1 MRFFNTEGP
10 VRPDDHYA
18 IQSLDRMDIDE
29 LLALIRAKRYFVL
42 HAPRQTGK
50 TSALIALRDLLN
62 SGEVGNFRC
71 VNVGVGQVARDDTA
85 RGIRAILGSLS
96 ENAQELGDDY
106 PGSVWQDILASMGPE
121 SALNVL
127 LARWS
132 RAGPTPL
139 VLLVDEIDSL
149 VGDTL
154 LSVLRQLRAG
164 YEKRPGGFPQSVV
177 LCGVRDIRDYR
188 IRSSTGEVIAGGSPF
203 NVAAKSLRM
212 GDFTEAE
219 TRALMAQHMEETGQR
234 FSSSALDSVWTQ
246 TRGQPWL
253 VNALCAGACF
263 DNKAGRD
270 RSRAIEVD
278 DIYAAREEL
287 ILSRRTHLDQLAHK
301 LEEERVRRV
310 VEPLLSGGGAR
321 YQARD
326 LEYVRD
332 LGLLAP
338 DSPPRMANPIYR
350 EVVPRELGYVL
361 QDSLDVQAAWY
372 VDGDGGLN
380 MDKLLTAFG
389 TFFGEHSE
397 HWLGRFGEYPEAGP
411 QLILQAYLQRV
422 VNGGGRIEREYGLGR
437 GRTDLLVLWPR
448 EAGQPSELWE
458 RFVVECKVLRDSD
471 RKSLAWTVERGVE
484 QTLGYMKK
492 CGAEGRASGGD
503 RPPYRRGG
511 APGRWGRDGWKRTP
525 AGRARGGGLDV
536 VAPGSRIGPT
546 GSGHGGPNTEFL
558 TLPPAAHLAHEAA
571 HHPLVGL
578 AQLPVPEPAKRPGNE
593 FVARAALQGL
603 DLDWLG
609 AGEERA
615 DLGHGPYSVGLKHHE
630 HLLMMPRSGP
640 LQAHLTLESPV
651 PLQAHVSLEKARR
664 SAHSRFSDTLP
675 IVPPRQGGI
684 GAGGCP

>member
-10 VRPDDHYA
+10 VRPDKHYA
-18 IQSLDRMDIDE
+18 IRPLDRVNVGE
-29 LLALIRAKRYFVL
+29 FLALIRAERYFVL

-71 VNVGVGQVARDDTA
+71 VDVNVEVGQVARDDVA
-85 RGIRAILGSLS
+85 RGIRAILGILA
-96 ENAQELGDDY
+96 ENARGLGDDY
-106 PGSVWQDILASMGPE
+106 PGGVWQDVLASIGPE

-127 LARWS
+127 LARWC
-132 RAGPTPL
+132 RANPVPL

-164 YEKRPGGFPQSVV
+164 YPQRPEGFPQSVV

-188 IRSSTGEVIAGGSPF
+188 IRSSAGEVIAGGSPF

-219 TRALMAQHMEETGQR
+219 TRALMAQHTEETGQR
-234 FSSSALDSVWTQ
+234 FTAAAQEAVWTQ
-246 TRGQPWL
+246 TCGQPWL

-270 RSRAIEVD
+270 RSRSIEVD
-278 DIYAAREEL
+278 DVYAAREEL

-310 VEPLLSGGGAR
+310 VEPILSGGEVQHDG
-321 YQARD
+321 RD

-338 DSPPRMANPIYR
+338 DSPPRIANPIYA

-361 QDSLDVQAAWY
+361 QDSLDIQARWY
-372 VDGDGGLN
+372 VDDDGGLN
-380 MDKLLTAFG
+380 MTKLLTAFG
-389 TFFGEHSE
+389 TFFGEHAE
-397 HWLGRFGEYPEAGP
+397 HWLGHLGAYREAAP
-411 QLILQAYLQRV
+411 QLILQSYLQRV

-448 EAGQPSELWE
+448 EAGQPSDLWE

-471 RKSLAWTVERGVE
+471 RKSLAWTVEKGVK
-484 QTLGYMKK
+484 QTLEYMAQ
-492 CGAEGRASGGD
+492 CGAEEGHLVVMD
-503 RPPYRRGG
+503 RRSEERRGG
-511 APGRWGRDGWKRTP
+511 EGTEDRRDSEADGSER
-525 AGRARGGGLDV
+525 RRGGDEARSERLHDGRK
-536 VAPGSRIGPT
+536 VAVW
-546 GSGHGGPNTEFL
+546 
-558 TLPPAAHLAHEAA
+558 TL
-571 HHPLVGL
+571 
-578 AQLPVPEPAKRPGNE
+578 
-593 FVARAALQGL
+593 
-603 DLDWLG
+603 
-609 AGEERA
+609 
-615 DLGHGPYSVGLKHHE
+615 
-630 HLLMMPRSGP
+630 
-640 LQAHLTLESPV
+640 
-651 PLQAHVSLEKARR
+651 
-664 SAHSRFSDTLP
+664 
-675 IVPPRQGGI
+675 
-684 GAGGCP
+684 

>member
-1 MRFFNTEGP
+1 MRFFNTAGP
-10 VRPDDHYA
+10 MRPDDHYA
-18 IQSLDRMDIDE
+18 IPPLDRVDGDE
-29 LLALIRAKRYFVL
+29 LLSLIRAKQYFVL

-62 SGEVGNFRC
+62 RGKVGNFRC
-71 VNVGVGQVARDDTA
+71 VHTNVEVGQVARDDTA
-85 RGIRAILGSLS
+85 RGIRAILSRLAMRARLLHDNFPHESWRAVLEASGPDD
-96 ENAQELGDDY
+96 ALGD
-106 PGSVWQDILASMGPE
+106 
-121 SALNVL
+121 L
-127 LARWS
+127 LSNWCVAN
-132 RAGPTPL
+132 PTPL

-164 YEKRPGGFPQSVV
+164 YEQRPEGFPQSVV

-219 TRALMAQHMEETGQR
+219 TRALMAQHTEETGQR

-270 RSRAIEVD
+270 RSRPIEVD

-301 LEEERVRRV
+301 LEEARVRRV
-310 VEPLLSGGGAR
+310 VEPLLSGGEAR
-321 YQARD
+321 HDARD

-332 LGLLAP
+332 LGLI
-338 DSPPRMANPIYR
+338 DGNQPPRIANPIYR
-350 EVVPRELGYVL
+350 EVVPRELGYIL
-361 QDSLDVQAAWY
+361 QSSLDQNPAWY
-372 VDGDGGLN
+372 VDDDGGLN
-380 MDKLLTAFG
+380 MTKLLTAFR

-437 GRTDLLVLWPR
+437 GRTDLLVLWPQ
-448 EAGQPSELWE
+448 EAGQPSDLWE

-471 RKSLAWTVERGVE
+471 RKSLEWTVEEGVK
-484 QTLGYMKK
+484 QTLGYMAK
-492 CGAEGRASGGD
+492 CKAEEGHLVVIDRRSGAEE
-503 RPPYRRGG
+503 RR
-511 APGRWGRDGWKRTP
+511 RSEDTK
-525 AGRARGGGLDV
+525 
-536 VAPGSRIGPT
+536 
-546 GSGHGGPNTEFL
+546 
-558 TLPPAAHLAHEAA
+558 
-571 HHPLVGL
+571 
-578 AQLPVPEPAKRPGNE
+578 EPRGNE
-593 FVARAALQGL
+593 GE
-603 DLDWLG
+603 
-609 AGEERA
+609 AGGSEERRQ
-615 DLGHGPYSVGLKHHE
+615 DGCGVVIW
-630 HLLMMPRSGP
+630 
-640 LQAHLTLESPV
+640 TL
-651 PLQAHVSLEKARR
+651 
-664 SAHSRFSDTLP
+664 
-675 IVPPRQGGI
+675 
-684 GAGGCP
+684 

>member
-18 IQSLDRMDIDE
+18 IAPLDRADVDE
-29 LLALIRAKRYFVL
+29 FLRLIRAKQYFVL

-71 VNVGVGQVARDDTA
+71 VDVNVEVGQVARDDTA
-85 RGIRAILGSLS
+85 RGIRAILGSLADS
-96 ENAQELGDDY
+96 AMLLGDDY
-106 PGSVWQDILASMGPE
+106 PAGVWLDVLADMGPE
-121 SALNVL
+121 NALKGL
-127 LARWS
+127 LVRWCV
-132 RAGPTPL
+132 ANPVPL

-164 YEKRPGGFPQSVV
+164 YQRRPEAFPQSVV

-219 TRALMAQHMEETGQR
+219 TRALMAQHTEETGQR
-234 FSSSALDSVWTQ
+234 FSPAARDAVWTQ
-246 TRGQPWL
+246 TCGQPWL

-270 RSRAIEVD
+270 RSRSIEVD

-310 VEPLLSGGGAR
+310 VEPLLSGGEVR
-321 YQARD
+321 HHARD

-338 DSPPRMANPIYR
+338 DSPPRIANPIYR

-361 QDSLDVQAAWY
+361 QDSLDIQVAWY
-372 VDGDGGLN
+372 VDDDGRLD
-380 MDKLLTAFG
+380 MTKLLTAFG
-389 TFFGEHSE
+389 TFFGEHAE
-397 HWLGRFGEYPEAGP
+397 HWLGRFADYREAGP

-448 EAGQPSELWE
+448 EAGQPSDLWE

-471 RKSLAWTVERGVE
+471 RKSLAGTVEEGVK
-484 QTLGYMKK
+484 QTLGYMKQ
-492 CGAEGRASGGD
+492 CGAEEGHLVVIDRRSGE
-503 RPPYRRGG
+503 RRGG
-511 APGRWGRDGWKRTP
+511 GSATEPRDGVGE
-525 AGRARGGGLDV
+525 AERGGRRRDGRGV
-536 VAPGSRIGPT
+536 VVWM
-546 GSGHGGPNTEFL
+546 L
-558 TLPPAAHLAHEAA
+558 
-571 HHPLVGL
+571 
-578 AQLPVPEPAKRPGNE
+578 
-593 FVARAALQGL
+593 
-603 DLDWLG
+603 
-609 AGEERA
+609 
-615 DLGHGPYSVGLKHHE
+615 
-630 HLLMMPRSGP
+630 
-640 LQAHLTLESPV
+640 
-651 PLQAHVSLEKARR
+651 
-664 SAHSRFSDTLP
+664 
-675 IVPPRQGGI
+675 
-684 GAGGCP
+684 

>member
-18 IQSLDRMDIDE
+18 IPPLDRMDVDE

-50 TSALIALRDLLN
+50 TSALIALRNLLN
-62 SGEVGNFRC
+62 RGAAGDFRC
-71 VNVGVGQVARDDTA
+71 VDVNVEVGQVARDDVA
-85 RGIRAILGSLS
+85 RGIRAILSSLATS
-96 ENAQELGDDY
+96 ARLLGDDY
-106 PGSVWQDILASMGPE
+106 PDGIWPDILTKVGPE
-121 SALNVL
+121 DALKEL
-127 LARWS
+127 LTRWCV
-132 RAGPTPL
+132 ANPVPL

-164 YEKRPGGFPQSVV
+164 YQQRPEGFPQSVV

-212 GDFTEAE
+212 EDFTEAE
-219 TRALMAQHMEETGQR
+219 TRALMAQHTEETGQR
-234 FSSSALDSVWTQ
+234 FSAAALDSVWTQ

-270 RSRAIEVD
+270 RSRTIEVD

-301 LEEERVRRV
+301 LEEARVRRV
-310 VEPLLSGGGAR
+310 VEPILSGGEAR
-321 YQARD
+321 HEIRD

-332 LGLLAP
+332 LGLI
-338 DSPPRMANPIYR
+338 DGNQPPRMANPIYA
-350 EVVPRELGYVL
+350 EVVPRELGYIL
-361 QDSLDVQAAWY
+361 QSSLDVQVAWY
-372 VDGDGGLN
+372 VDDDGGLN
-380 MDKLLTAFG
+380 MTRLLTAFR
-389 TFFGEHSE
+389 TFFGEHSG

-448 EAGQPSELWE
+448 EAGQPSDLWE
-458 RFVVECKVLRDSD
+458 RFVVECKVLRDSA
-471 RKSLAWTVERGVE
+471 RKSLAWTVEEGVK

-492 CGAEGRASGGD
+492 CRAEEGHLVVIDRRADAEERGRSEGAEEHRDGE
-503 RPPYRRGG
+503 GG
-511 APGRWGRDGWKRTP
+511 AD
-525 AGRARGGGLDV
+525 GGGRRQDGRGV
-536 VAPGSRIGPT
+536 VVW
-546 GSGHGGPNTEFL
+546 
-558 TLPPAAHLAHEAA
+558 TL
-571 HHPLVGL
+571 
-578 AQLPVPEPAKRPGNE
+578 
-593 FVARAALQGL
+593 
-603 DLDWLG
+603 
-609 AGEERA
+609 
-615 DLGHGPYSVGLKHHE
+615 
-630 HLLMMPRSGP
+630 
-640 LQAHLTLESPV
+640 
-651 PLQAHVSLEKARR
+651 
-664 SAHSRFSDTLP
+664 
-675 IVPPRQGGI
+675 
-684 GAGGCP
+684 